1 LDNKNF
7 VGNSLDTY
15 SNSSNIASM
24 SDGELEAL
32 MQKATDER
40 IRRLT
45 EKVNEVITVQSKQ
58 NQDLVAQREIIQET
72 KEKADTTAEQIS
84 VIGFGIHSK
93 KYKLLHRI
101 CCARIH
107 EILGGMCDYTYILW
121 NKYFYQRIYIDI
133 SDYFEVDGCKNIN
146 VKDYEK
152 AKALACNWRPSDT
165 YVHEKTQE
173 LIERRDKG
181 QLAQNRC
188 MALYMYLENTD
199 SGKVNPF

>member
-1 LDNKNF
+1 MDNKNF
-7 VGNSLDTY
+7 ACNALATY
-15 SNSSNIASM
+15 SDPSNMAMM
-24 SDGELEAL
+24 SDGELDTL
-32 MQKATDER
+32 MQTATDER

-58 NQDLVAQREIIQET
+58 RQDLVAQREIIKET

-93 KYKLLHRI
+93 KYKLLHNI

-107 EILGGMCDYTYILW
+107 EILGGMCDCNYILW

-146 VKDYEK
+146 VKDFEN
-152 AKALACNWRPSDT
+152 AKALACSWKPSNT
-165 YVHEKTQE
+165 YVYKKTQE

-199 SGKVNPF
+199 GGKVNPF

>member
-1 LDNKNF
+1 MNNKNF
-7 VGNSLDTY
+7 VETSIVTY
-15 SNSSNIASM
+15 SNPSNIATM

-58 NQDLVAQREIIQET
+58 RQDLVAQREIIKET

-93 KYKLLHRI
+93 KFNILHNIACSRV
-101 CCARIH
+101 H
-107 EILGGMCDYTYILW
+107 DILGGICDYSYILW
-121 NKYFYQRIYIDI
+121 SKYFYQRIYIDI

-146 VKDYEK
+146 VKDFEK
-152 AKALACNWRPSDT
+152 AKTLARNWRPSDT
-165 YVHEKTQE
+165 YVYRKTQE

-199 SGKVNPF
+199 GGKVNPF

>member
-1 LDNKNF
+1 MDNKNF
-7 VGNSLDTY
+7 VVNSLATY
-15 SNSSNIASM
+15 SNSSNMATM

-93 KYKLLHRI
+93 KYKLFHRI
-101 CCARIH
+101 WLR
-107 EILGGMCDYTYILW
+107 
-121 NKYFYQRIYIDI
+121 
-133 SDYFEVDGCKNIN
+133 
-146 VKDYEK
+146 KD
-152 AKALACNWRPSDT
+152 S
-165 YVHEKTQE
+165 
-173 LIERRDKG
+173 
-181 QLAQNRC
+181 
-188 MALYMYLENTD
+188 
-199 SGKVNPF
+199 